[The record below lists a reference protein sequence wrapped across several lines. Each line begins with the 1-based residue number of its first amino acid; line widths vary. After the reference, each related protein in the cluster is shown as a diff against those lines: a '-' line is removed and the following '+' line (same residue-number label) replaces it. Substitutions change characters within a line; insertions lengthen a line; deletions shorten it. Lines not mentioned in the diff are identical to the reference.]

1 MSTIES
7 APRLSEAADNHIP
20 KNFYLG
26 VINGALA
33 QLGVSVMHPHLV
45 LNAFVYEWTQSA
57 FLSGLLATLTP
68 LGMMWPQL
76 FVSSLIEHRPRKKP
90 YYVLSM
96 ALRIIALVA
105 IVASI
110 WLTGHLANPLV
121 GVGLFM
127 LGFFAFQ
134 SAQAMGLLP
143 FFDIVAQTIH
153 PVHLGPFFG
162 YRSLFGG
169 ILVLF
174 SGWLIV
180 HPILHA
186 VPEPNS
192 YALLVV
198 IAALTM
204 TVGWTTFAFAHEEEN
219 EDPPE
224 RRNIRELLRDS
235 LRTLRKD
242 ANYRL
247 LLISGVLFRVNVM
260 AVAFYVPYG
269 VERFG
274 ARKMA
279 GVFLGIFTLGKLLSS
294 WAWGTLS
301 NRLGNRVCLILSAG
315 FFTLSPLLALAA
327 PRVPAGFA
335 LETRVLPMA
344 LTLQFGLYLAAIM
357 VFGFAL
363 QGTMIARNSFV
374 LETAPSD
381 RVPSYRAFLDTT
393 LLPMLFLPVL
403 VGLLVRGA
411 DGRVDT
417 VRAEIMFLCIV
428 ASGLLSIFAALRFRE
443 VRGESGSRA

>member
-1 MSTIES
+1 MET
-7 APRLSEAADNHIP
+7 APSLSEAADNHVP
-20 KNFYLG
+20 RNFYLG
-26 VINGALA
+26 VVNGALA

-45 LNAFVYEWTQSA
+45 LNAFVYEWTHSA
-57 FLSGLLATLTP
+57 FLSGLLATLAP
-68 LGMMWPQL
+68 LGMGWPQI
-76 FVSSLIEHRPRKKP
+76 FMSSLIEHRPRKMP

-96 ALRIIALVA
+96 ALRIISLVA
-105 IVASI
+105 IIAAI
-110 WLTGHLANPLV
+110 WLTGRLANPLV

-134 SAQAMGLLP
+134 SAQGMGLLP
-143 FFDIVAQTIH
+143 FFDIVAQTIR

-192 YALLVV
+192 YALLVA
-198 IAALTM
+198 IAALIM
-204 TVGWTTFAFAHEEEN
+204 SVGWTTFTFAHEEEN

-224 RRNIRELLRDS
+224 RRTIRELLSHSVRM
-235 LRTLRKD
+235 LRKD

-247 LLISGVLFRVNVM
+247 LLITGLLMRVNLM

-269 VERFG
+269 VEQFG

-279 GVFLGIFTLGKLLSS
+279 GVFLGVFTLGKLASS
-294 WAWGTLS
+294 WVWGTLS
-301 NRLGNRVCLILSAG
+301 NRLGNRVCLILAAG

-327 PRVPAGFA
+327 PLAPGGFA
-335 LETRVLPMA
+335 FETRLLPMA
-344 LTLQFGLYLAAIM
+344 IKLPFVVYLAAIM

-363 QGTMIARNSFV
+363 QGNMIARTSFV

-393 LLPMLFLPVL
+393 LLPMMILPL
-403 VGLLVRGA
+403 VVSLLIRGA

-417 VRAEIMFLCIV
+417 ARAEIMFLCIV
-428 ASGLLSIFAALRFRE
+428 AGGLLSIFAALRFRE
-443 VRGESGSRA
+443 VRGEPGCRV